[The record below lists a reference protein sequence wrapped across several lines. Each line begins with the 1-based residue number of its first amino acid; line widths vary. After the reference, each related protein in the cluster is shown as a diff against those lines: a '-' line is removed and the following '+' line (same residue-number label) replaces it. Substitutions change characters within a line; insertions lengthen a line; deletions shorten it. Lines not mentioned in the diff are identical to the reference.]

1 MADPLEFWLFVG
13 ANLFLLSVGTGL
25 TVLSAKTYY
34 RHRNPTLRIGVIAFG
49 TITLGGIADLIYELG
64 IRGSYEITGRELLAL
79 HTVESVL
86 IGLGL
91 ASMFYALRYH

>member
-1 MADPLEFWLFVG
+1 MANPLEFWLFLG
-13 ANLFLLSVGTGL
+13 ANLFLLGVGSAL
-25 TVLSAKTYY
+25 TLLSAQTYR
-34 RHRNPTLRIGVIAFG
+34 RHGNPTLRIGVIAFG

-64 IRGSYEITGRELLAL
+64 VRGSYEITGRELLAL

-91 ASMFYALRYH
+91 ASLFYALRYH